1 MEKRA
6 DGMIEMEPGDEVLVV
21 TARHRDGSTAIVG
34 SFTGYRLAHV
44 GARAYSDEY
53 GRNGDG
59 ARGPVVSTEVFSTCL
74 DQHGVCPQ
82 VSWSEAPPSAP
93 PPLSAVGAKCV
104 VGGVI
109 ISDNGTAH
117 VPHPG
122 PYTKELL
129 ESGLP
134 DYAVLVGPSRVA
146 ESPQV
151 VWDLFDVDA
160 SPDMLSLARGYV
172 GLPVSGLEPE
182 ADHEVGGQDGDDLDA
197 ALSYLRSGGALC
209 KVPDSP
215 RSRHFRL
222 LVVPFPGSPLRGN
235 CA

>member
-1 MEKRA
+1 MEKRN
-6 DGMIEMEPGDEVLVV
+6 DGTTEVEAGDEMLVV
-21 TARHRDGSTAIVG
+21 MARHASGTAVVG
-34 SFTGYRLAHV
+34 TFTSYRLADI
-44 GARAYSDEY
+44 GATAYSDEY
-53 GRNGDG
+53 GKNGDG
-59 ARGPVVSTEVFSTCL
+59 ALGPVLETQLYSTCL
-74 DQHGVCPQ
+74 DQHGTCPLVTRQ
-82 VSWSEAPPSAP
+82 SRVPSTVKLHDFGPRGAPTSDRCAVIGGASLVS
-93 PPLSAVGAKCV
+93 
-104 VGGVI
+104 
-109 ISDNGTAH
+109 
-117 VPHPG
+117 PHPG

-134 DYAVLVGPSRVA
+134 DYAVLVGPSRVV

-215 RSRHFRL
+215 GSKHFRL
-222 LVVPFPGSPLRGN
+222 MVVPFPGSPVRGN
-235 CA
+235 CV